1 MIKVTEKEMAFL
13 EQIACSD
20 FSSDGYGFC
29 DYIQEAE
36 GNGGMGYN
44 MKVVRGLIPSLVE
57 KGIIDYDDD
66 VDGDGSGWAWAVIDI
81 KFTDMKKYKLI
92 GLEVV

>member
-1 MIKVTEKEMAFL
+1 MTKVTKKEMAFL
-13 EQIACSD
+13 SIVADSD
-20 FSSDGYGFC
+20 FSYDAVPNFG
-29 DYIQEAE
+29 DYIDESS
-36 GNGGMGYN
+36 GYD

-66 VDGDGSGWAWAVIDI
+66 VDGDGSGVAWACIDA
-81 KFTDMKKYKLI
+81 KFIDVKNHKLI